1 MSNVSIVPLR
11 WAVWP
16 KCGSRLRR
24 RIFVDDLIHLIDFD
38 MAEMRRMKRALQ
50 KSFASVNYLSPRV
63 WFPAVFG
70 EVMDLNEP

>member
-1 MSNVSIVPLR
+1 
-11 WAVWP
+11 
-16 KCGSRLRR
+16 
-24 RIFVDDLIHLIDFD
+24 